1 MTFRSLLLSAACCA
15 AFPVFAQTTPVVQD
29 DTNERDSQPEIVVT
43 ADRIAGSVN
52 SDFPPE
58 IVLDQEAIA
67 SYGASS
73 VTDLLASLSVQT
85 QSTRSRGGGGFPVV
99 LLNGRRISGFAEVRD
114 LPPEAIKRVEV
125 LTEDVAIRY
134 GFSPGQRV
142 VNFILQDNFSA
153 MSGELEYGGPSAGG
167 RDEAEATATYLRIAK
182 KGRINLSAQYNRQSA
197 LEEGERLLIPAGLDS
212 SGLRTLLPAVET
224 LQLNGTLSR
233 ALSDTVTGTIN
244 LRYDDV
250 QSESGLG
257 QPLALIANPTA
268 TPFALLERS
277 SSNRAFRSGVTLD
290 GNLGRWRWTLTGNYD
305 RVNNLT
311 LTDRNFTNPALLSA
325 IPQDQARSRLTTGA
339 VIANINGPIAR
350 LPAGPAIL
358 AVRAGYDDLAFR
370 SSATTAT
377 GPVAGLVNRSDV
389 NARTSLEV
397 PVLKRGDGIGRALG
411 DFTINGN
418 YAIADLSDFGTLQ
431 SHGYGFVWSPLEG
444 VNFVASF
451 TTAQAAPT
459 PQQLGDP
466 TISTPNVAVFDYGTG
481 TTVAATL
488 ISGGNPLL
496 RAEEQRDKSFTLSY
510 SPPSVRSLSISAT
523 YTEKRSDDLLTS
535 FPALTFDIE
544 RAFPG
549 RVVRDPSGTLLS
561 IDQRPI
567 NFAGSRDDVV
577 RYGVQFSKEFGQP
590 ARGPA
595 SAAGIPGPGGPRPGG
610 GSGGGTG
617 GGGAGRGG
625 GGGGFGMFGGGGAGG
640 RWSISAFHSIRL
652 NDEISIASGLP
663 ILDRLNGGAT
673 SFNGGTPRHVVDL
686 EGGFFHRGMGFR
698 FIGNWRSGTTIDGGT
713 TAPDLTFSELMTIN
727 LRFFVNFDQ
736 RKNLVKSVPFL
747 KGSRIAFRINNLTN
761 AIQNVRDGNGQIPLR
776 YQPGYI
782 DPLGRTLEISFRK
795 LF

>member
-1 MTFRSLLLSAACCA
+1 MTFRSLLFSAACVA
-15 AFPVFAQTTPVVQD
+15 AFPAFSHTAPAPDEDSPERDAQT
-29 DTNERDSQPEIVVT
+29 EIVVT
-43 ADRIAGSVN
+43 ADRIAGSVD

-58 IVLDQEAIA
+58 LVLDQAAIA

-73 VTDLLASLSVQT
+73 VTDLLSALSVQT

-153 MSGELEYGGPSAGG
+153 VSGEIEYGGPSSGG
-167 RDEAEATATYLRIAK
+167 RSDTEATATYLKIAK
-182 KGRINLSAQYNRQSA
+182 KGRINLTAQYLRQTE
-197 LEEGERLLIPAGLDS
+197 LEERERLLTPAGLDS
-212 SGLRTLLPAVET
+212 SGFRTLLPEIGT
-224 LQLNGTLSR
+224 LQLNGIFSR
-233 ALSDTVTGTIN
+233 ALSDKVTGTIN
-244 LRYDDV
+244 LRYDDI
-250 QSESGLG
+250 QTDSILG
-257 QPLALIANPTA
+257 RPLALVTNPTA

-277 SSNRAFRSGVTLD
+277 NSNRAFRSGLTLD
-290 GNLGRWRWTLTGNYD
+290 GNIGQWRWTVTSNYD
-305 RVNNLT
+305 RVNNST
-311 LTDRNFTNPALLSA
+311 LTDRNFTDTALLSA
-325 IPQDQARSRLTTGA
+325 IPQDQARSQLTTAA
-339 VIANINGPIAR
+339 VIANVNGPIAR

-358 AVRAGYDDLAFR
+358 AVRAGYDDLTFR

-377 GPVAGLVNRSDV
+377 GAVSGAVDRSDV
-389 NARTSLEV
+389 NGRASLEI
-397 PVLKRGDGIGRALG
+397 PLLKRGDGLGSALG

-418 YAIADLSDFGTLQ
+418 YAVADLSDFGTLQ
-431 SHGYGFVWSPLEG
+431 SHGYGFVWSPAQGLS
-444 VNFVASF
+444 FVASF

-496 RAEEQRDKSFTLSY
+496 RSEEQRDKSFTLSY
-510 SPPSVRSLSISAT
+510 SPPSIKNLSLSAT

-535 FPALTFDIE
+535 FPALTADIE

-549 RVVRDPSGTLLS
+549 RVGRDASGVLLS

-567 NFAGSRDDVV
+567 NFSGSRDDVV

-590 ARGPA
+590 ARGLGA
-595 SAAGIPGPGGPRPGG
+595 AAGIPRPGGPRPGG
-610 GSGGGTG
+610 GGGGG

-625 GGGGFGMFGGGGAGG
+625 GGGGFGMFGGGGGG
-640 RWSISAFHSIRL
+640 RWSLSAYHSIRL
-652 NDEISIASGLP
+652 NDDIAIAAGLP
-663 ILDRLNGGAT
+663 ILDRLSGGAT
-673 SFNGGTPRHVVDL
+673 SFNGGTPRHVVDV
-686 EGGFFHRGMGFR
+686 EGGFFHQGMGFR
-698 FIGNWRSGTTIDGGT
+698 LIGNWRSGSRIDGNTG
-713 TAPDLTFSELMTIN
+713 ASDLFFSELMTIN
-727 LRFFVNFDQ
+727 LRMFVNFDQ
-736 RKNLVKSVPFL
+736 RKTIIKAVPFL
-747 KGSRIAFRINNLTN
+747 KGSRFAFRVNNLTN
-761 AIQNVRDGNGQIPLR
+761 AIQNVRDGNSQIPLR